1 MVSEDQIRRKQQHQV
16 QFMKYPIKHI
26 LKGSRDVISYN
37 KSMPCT
43 YLFFKAYLYPKLHQI
58 PLGFF
63 FDK

>member
-1 MVSEDQIRRKQQHQV
+1 
-16 QFMKYPIKHI
+16 MKYPIKHI
-26 LKGSRDVISYN
+26 LKGSHDVISYN

-58 PLGFF
+58 PLDFF